1 MSWKEHKRT
10 CPIQPSSAFLA
21 SSVTTPDIKSQA
33 PSTPATKLRI
43 LHSSSGLLHLLDVA
57 GSTGFA
63 EVLWL
68 PSTHVA
74 RPTPTE
80 AIPTLL
86 SPRHIP
92 SPLMQTTIFTLRG
105 EDLQRRAIFSTQL
118 GSPQYLA
125 YNQYSIK
132 LCGTGGRRKRRKTN
146 IKPCAGPEEQYGPQ
160 EWGWLVFTV
169 SQFTKLMMVF
179 CLLCFSKT
187 SLAPKSFHIKL

>member
-10 CPIQPSSAFLA
+10 CPIQPSSAFPA
-21 SSVTTPDIKSQA
+21 SSVTTPDIESQA
-33 PSTPATKLRI
+33 PSTPATQLHI

-74 RPTPTE
+74 KPTPTE

-86 SPRHIP
+86 SPRHTP
-92 SPLMQTTIFTLRG
+92 SPLMHITIFTLRG
-105 EDLQRRAIFSTQL
+105 EDLQRRAIVSTQL

-125 YNQYSIK
+125 YNQYSTK
-132 LCGTGGRRKRRKTN
+132 LCGPGGRKRKRRETN
-146 IKPCAGPEEQYGPQ
+146 IKACAGPEEQSGPQ
-160 EWGWLVFTV
+160 E
-169 SQFTKLMMVF
+169 QRM
-179 CLLCFSKT
+179 
-187 SLAPKSFHIKL
+187 ASFHCVSVHKAYDAFLSSVFL